1 MHFEIPYEKQHLGLD
16 IPDKNVVPLIC
27 KDNLE
32 EVPVNEDKIIADA
45 IKNPVS
51 TDRISN
57 LAYSKSSACILVS
70 DITRPCPSYKFLE
83 QIIKELKKVKVKD
96 IKILFGLG
104 IHRKHSDEEKI
115 KLVGKYAT
123 ENARLIDFD
132 AENVEYAGTTSFG
145 TSVEVSKEVISSDFL
160 IATGNIEYHY
170 FAGYSGGA
178 KALMPGVC
186 SKKTISAN
194 HSMMLD
200 NDSVAANFISNPVRQ
215 DIEEAG
221 KLASID
227 FLFNVILNDS
237 KNIIAAVS
245 GKNNEAFI
253 EGIKIYDSLY
263 EINVEKKADLLITSP
278 GSYPKDINLY
288 QAQKA
293 LDNIKGIVKD
303 GGKIVFIAACSEGY
317 GEAMFEEWMQEVNDY
332 EKLSKK
338 IKQDF
343 VLGGHKAVAI
353 SKLMT
358 KTKLFAYSQFD
369 KKTLNNIN
377 FGKVDDLQDFISKE
391 IKKDKNIKIAVV
403 TNGRYIKYKSK

>member
-1 MHFEIPYEKQHLGLD
+1 MHFEIPYEKRRLSLD

-51 TDRISN
+51 TDRIFN
-57 LAYSKSSACILVS
+57 LAYLKSSACILVS
-70 DITRPCPSYKFLE
+70 DITRPCPSYKFME
-83 QIIKELKKVKVKD
+83 QIISELKKAKVKD

-104 IHRKHSDEEKI
+104 IHRKHSDKEKI
-115 KLVGKYAT
+115 SLVGKYAA

-132 AENVEYAGTTSFG
+132 AENVEYTGTTSFG
-145 TSVEVSKEVISSDFL
+145 TPVEVSKEVISSDFL

-186 SKKTISAN
+186 SKKTIKAN

-200 NDSVAANFISNPVRQ
+200 NDSVAANFISNPVRK
-215 DIEEAG
+215 DIEESG

-237 KNIIAAVS
+237 KDIIAAVS

-253 EGIKIYDSLY
+253 KGIKIYDSLY
-263 EINVEKKADLLITSP
+263 EINVDEKADLVITSP
-278 GSYPKDINLY
+278 GGYPKDINLY

-317 GEAMFEEWMQEVNDY
+317 GEVMFEEWMQEVNDY

-353 SKLMT
+353 SRLLT
-358 KTKLFAYSQFD
+358 KSDVFIYSDFKD
-369 KKTLNNIN
+369 FEKIGLKRINNI
-377 FGKVDDLQDFISKE
+377 QDFIDGLIRKE
-391 IKKDKNIKIAVV
+391 KNIKIAVV
-403 TNGRYIKYKSK
+403 PNGRFVKSL

>member
-1 MHFEIPYEKQHLGLD
+1 MHFEIPYEKRRLSLD

-51 TDRISN
+51 TDRIFN
-57 LAYSKSSACILVS
+57 LAYLKSSACILVS
-70 DITRPCPSYKFLE
+70 DITRPCPSYKFME
-83 QIIKELKKVKVKD
+83 QIISELKKAKVKD

-115 KLVGKYAT
+115 RLVGKYAA

-132 AENVEYAGTTSFG
+132 AENVEYTGTTSFG
-145 TSVEVSKEVISSDFL
+145 TPVEVSKEVISSDFL

-186 SKKTISAN
+186 SKKTIKAN

-253 EGIKIYDSLY
+253 KGIKIYDSLY
-263 EINVEKKADLLITSP
+263 EINVDEKADLVITSP
-278 GSYPKDINLY
+278 GGYPKDINLY

-317 GEAMFEEWMQEVNDY
+317 GEVMFEEWMQEVNDY

-353 SKLMT
+353 SRLLT
-358 KTKLFAYSQFD
+358 KSDVFIYSDFKD
-369 KKTLNNIN
+369 FEKIGLKRINNI
-377 FGKVDDLQDFISKE
+377 QDFIDGLIRKE
-391 IKKDKNIKIAVV
+391 KNIKIAVV
-403 TNGRYIKYKSK
+403 PNGRFVKSL

>member
-1 MHFEIPYEKQHLGLD
+1 MHFEIPYEKKHIGLD
-16 IPDKNVVPLIC
+16 IPDKNIISL
-27 KDNLE
+27 KYKNDSE
-32 EVPVNEDKIIADA
+32 EEPTDEDKIISEA

-51 TDRISN
+51 TDILSN
-57 LAYSKSSACILVS
+57 LAYSKSSACIIVS

-104 IHRKHSDEEKI
+104 IHRNHSDEEKI
-115 KLVGKYAT
+115 RLVGNYAA

-132 AENVEYAGTTSFG
+132 AENVEFVGTTSFG
-145 TSVEVSKEVISSDFL
+145 TPVEVSKEVISSDFL

-178 KALMPGVC
+178 KAVMPGVC

-194 HSMMLD
+194 HSMMLE
-200 NDSVAANFISNPVRQ
+200 NDSVAAKFISNPVRQ

-221 KLASID
+221 RLVSIN

-237 KNIIAAVS
+237 KKIISAVS

-253 EGIKIYDSLY
+253 KGIKIYDSLY
-263 EINVEKKADLLITSP
+263 EINVDEKADLVITSP
-278 GSYPKDINLY
+278 GGYPKDINLY

-303 GGKIVFIAACSEGY
+303 GGKIVFVAACSEGY
-317 GEAMFEEWMQEVNDY
+317 GEKMFEEWMQEVNDY

-338 IKQDF
+338 IKQNF
-343 VLGGHKAVAI
+343 VLGGHKAVVI
-353 SKLMT
+353 SRLLT
-358 KTKLFAYSQFD
+358 KSDVFIYSDFKD
-369 KKTLNNIN
+369 FERTGLKRINNI
-377 FGKVDDLQDFISKE
+377 QDFIDGSIRKE
-391 IKKDKNIKIAVV
+391 KSIKIAVV
-403 TNGRYIKYKSK
+403 PNGRFVKSL

>member
-1 MHFEIPYEKQHLGLD
+1 MHFEIPYEKKHIGLD
-16 IPDKNVVPLIC
+16 IPDKNIVSLNY
-27 KDNLE
+27 KNDSE
-32 EVPVNEDKIIADA
+32 EEPTDEEKIISEA

-51 TDRISN
+51 TDILSN
-57 LAYSKSSACILVS
+57 LAYSKSSACIIVS

-104 IHRKHSDEEKI
+104 IHRNHSDEEKI
-115 KLVGKYAT
+115 RLVGNYAA
-123 ENARLIDFD
+123 ENARLIDFN
-132 AENVEYAGTTSFG
+132 AENVEFVGTTSFG
-145 TSVEVSKEVISSDFL
+145 TPVEVSKEVISSDFL

-178 KALMPGVC
+178 KAVMPGVC

-194 HSMMLD
+194 HSMMLE
-200 NDSVAANFISNPVRQ
+200 NDSVAAKFISNPVRQ

-221 KLASID
+221 RLVSID

-237 KNIIAAVS
+237 KKIISAVS

-253 EGIKIYDSLY
+253 KGIKIYDSLY
-263 EINVEKKADLLITSP
+263 EINVDEKADLVITSP
-278 GSYPKDINLY
+278 GGYPKDINLY

-303 GGKIVFIAACSEGY
+303 GGKIVFVAACSEGY
-317 GEAMFEEWMQEVNDY
+317 GEKMFEEWMQEVNDY

-338 IKQDF
+338 IKQNF
-343 VLGGHKAVAI
+343 VLGGHKAVVI
-353 SKLMT
+353 SRLLT
-358 KTKLFAYSQFD
+358 KSDVFIYSDFKD
-369 KKTLNNIN
+369 FERIGLKRINNI
-377 FGKVDDLQDFISKE
+377 QDFIDGLIRKE
-391 IKKDKNIKIAVV
+391 KSIKIAVV
-403 TNGRYIKYKSK
+403 PNGRFVKSL

>member
-1 MHFEIPYEKQHLGLD
+1 MHFEIPYEKKHIGLD
-16 IPDKNVVPLIC
+16 IPDKNIVSLNY
-27 KDNLE
+27 KNDSE
-32 EVPVNEDKIIADA
+32 EEPTDEEKIISEA

-51 TDRISN
+51 TDILSN
-57 LAYSKSSACILVS
+57 LAYSKSSVCIIVS

-104 IHRKHSDEEKI
+104 IHRNHSDEEKI
-115 KLVGKYAT
+115 RLVGNYAA

-132 AENVEYAGTTSFG
+132 AENVEFVGTTSFG
-145 TSVEVSKEVISSDFL
+145 TPVEVSKEVISSDFL

-178 KALMPGVC
+178 KAVMPGVC

-194 HSMMLD
+194 HSMMLE
-200 NDSVAANFISNPVRQ
+200 NDSVAAKFISNPVRQ

-221 KLASID
+221 RLVSID

-237 KNIIAAVS
+237 KKIISAVS

-253 EGIKIYDSLY
+253 KGIKIYDSLY
-263 EINVEKKADLLITSP
+263 EINVDEKADLVITSP
-278 GSYPKDINLY
+278 GGYPKDINLY

-303 GGKIVFIAACSEGY
+303 GGKIVFVAACSEGY
-317 GEAMFEEWMQEVNDY
+317 GEKMFEEWMQEVNDY

-338 IKQDF
+338 IKQNF
-343 VLGGHKAVAI
+343 VLGGHKAVVI
-353 SKLMT
+353 SRLLT
-358 KTKLFAYSQFD
+358 KSDVFIYSDFKD
-369 KKTLNNIN
+369 FERTGLKRINNI
-377 FGKVDDLQDFISKE
+377 QDFIDGLIRKE
-391 IKKDKNIKIAVV
+391 KSIKIAVV
-403 TNGRYIKYKSK
+403 PNGRFVKSL

>member
-1 MHFEIPYEKQHLGLD
+1 MHFEIPYEKKHIGLD
-16 IPDKNVVPLIC
+16 IPDKNIVSLNY
-27 KDNLE
+27 KNDSE
-32 EVPVNEDKIIADA
+32 EEPTDEDKIISEA

-51 TDRISN
+51 TDILSN
-57 LAYSKSSACILVS
+57 LAYSKSSACIIVS

-83 QIIKELKKVKVKD
+83 QIILELKKAKVKD
-96 IKILFGLG
+96 IKILFSLG
-104 IHRKHSDEEKI
+104 IHRNHSDEEKI
-115 KLVGKYAT
+115 RLVGNYAA

-132 AENVEYAGTTSFG
+132 AENVEFVGTTSFG
-145 TSVEVSKEVISSDFL
+145 TPVEVSKEVVSSDFL

-178 KALMPGVC
+178 KAVMPGVC

-194 HSMMLD
+194 HSMMLE
-200 NDSVAANFISNPVRQ
+200 NDSVAAKFISNPVRQ

-221 KLASID
+221 RLVSID

-237 KNIIAAVS
+237 KKIISAVS

-263 EINVEKKADLLITSP
+263 EINVEEKVDLAITSP
-278 GSYPKDINLY
+278 GGYPKDINLY

-317 GEAMFEEWMQEVNDY
+317 GEDMFEEWMHEVNNY
-332 EKLSKK
+332 EKLSRK

-353 SKLMT
+353 SKVLT
-358 KTKLFAYSQFD
+358 KSEVFIYSDFKD
-369 KKTLNNIN
+369 FEKIGLKKINNI
-377 FGKVDDLQDFISKE
+377 QDFIDGLVRKE
-391 IKKDKNIKIAVV
+391 KNLKITVV
-403 TNGRYIKYKSK
+403 PNGRFIKSL

>member
-1 MHFEIPYEKQHLGLD
+1 MHFEIPYEKKHIGLD

-32 EVPVNEDKIIADA
+32 EVPVNEDKIIAGA

-51 TDRISN
+51 TDILSN
-57 LAYSKSSACILVS
+57 LAYLKSSACIIVS

-83 QIIKELKKVKVKD
+83 QIIKELKKTRVKD

-115 KLVGKYAT
+115 KLVGNYTA

-132 AENVEYAGTTSFG
+132 AENVEYTGTTSFG
-145 TSVEVSKEVISSDFL
+145 TPVEVSKEVISSDFL

-178 KALMPGVC
+178 KAVMPGVC

-194 HSMMLD
+194 HSMMLE
-200 NDSVAANFISNPVRQ
+200 NDSVAAKFISNPVRQ

-221 KLASID
+221 RLVSID

-253 EGIKIYDSLY
+253 KGIKIYDSLY
-263 EINVEKKADLLITSP
+263 EINVDEKADLVITSP
-278 GSYPKDINLY
+278 GGYPKDINLY

-317 GEAMFEEWMQEVNDY
+317 GEVMFEEWMQEVNDY

-343 VLGGHKAVAI
+343 VLGGHKAVAM
-353 SKLMT
+353 SRLLT
-358 KTKLFAYSQFD
+358 KSEVFIYSDFKD
-369 KKTLNNIN
+369 FEKIGLKRINNI
-377 FGKVDDLQDFISKE
+377 QDFIDGLIRKE
-391 IKKDKNIKIAVV
+391 KSIKIAVV
-403 TNGRYIKYKSK
+403 PNGRFVKSL

>member
-1 MHFEIPYEKQHLGLD
+1 MHFEIPYEKKHIGLD
-16 IPDKNVVPLIC
+16 IPDKNIVSLNY
-27 KDNLE
+27 KNDSE
-32 EVPVNEDKIIADA
+32 EEPADEEKIISEA

-51 TDRISN
+51 TDILSN
-57 LAYSKSSACILVS
+57 LAYSKSSACIIVS

-104 IHRKHSDEEKI
+104 IHRNHSDEEKI
-115 KLVGKYAT
+115 RLVGNYAA

-132 AENVEYAGTTSFG
+132 AENVEFVGTTSFG
-145 TSVEVSKEVISSDFL
+145 TPVEVSKEVISSDFL

-178 KALMPGVC
+178 KAVMPGVC

-194 HSMMLD
+194 HSMMLE
-200 NDSVAANFISNPVRQ
+200 NDSVAAKFISNPVRQ

-221 KLASID
+221 RLVSIN

-237 KNIIAAVS
+237 KKIISAVS

-253 EGIKIYDSLY
+253 KGIKIYDSLY
-263 EINVEKKADLLITSP
+263 EINVDEKADLVITSP
-278 GSYPKDINLY
+278 GGYPKDINLY

-303 GGKIVFIAACSEGY
+303 GGKIVFVAACSEGY
-317 GEAMFEEWMQEVNDY
+317 GEKMFEEWMQEVNDY

-338 IKQDF
+338 IKQNF
-343 VLGGHKAVAI
+343 VLGGHKAVVI
-353 SKLMT
+353 SRLLT
-358 KTKLFAYSQFD
+358 KSDVFIYSDFKD
-369 KKTLNNIN
+369 FERTGLKRINNI
-377 FGKVDDLQDFISKE
+377 QDFIDGLIRKE
-391 IKKDKNIKIAVV
+391 KSIKIAVV
-403 TNGRYIKYKSK
+403 PNGRFVKSL